1 MDGDSVIVTGHEHVE
16 DEKQK
21 HIGVIVSQTNYSMEE
36 ATELWIKNNGDYIRV
51 IKDYLNIRN
60 TNNEEPKQVKSINQ
74 EIYKHIR
81 GKMNENM
88 DVVISRMNGNL

>member
-1 MDGDSVIVTGHEHVE
+1 MDEESVIVTGHEQIE

-21 HIGVIVSQTNYSMEE
+21 HIGVIVSQTNYSVDQ
-36 ATELWIKNNGDYIRV
+36 ATELWIKYNGDYIKV

-60 TNNEEPKQVKSINQ
+60 TNNEQPKQVKSINQ

-88 DVVISRMNGNL
+88 DVVISRMNGGV